1 MARRIKKLIDKD
13 KNPTTTNDKENT
25 EWNFE
30 TLMLKGQT
38 RSRTVT
44 HSHAITKNCL
54 VSVGLKGLYFSWG
67 QSDVAHHFLGIWEF
81 RGMEDHQMV
90 SWKCYCSYGI
100 VPIYHQLSQGFINIV
115 WIDYLRLWKCTASLK
130 SWISLSTDTNQQFL
144 T

>member
-44 HSHAITKNCL
+44 HSHAITK
-54 VSVGLKGLYFSWG
+54 
-67 QSDVAHHFLGIWEF
+67 
-81 RGMEDHQMV
+81 
-90 SWKCYCSYGI
+90 I
-100 VPIYHQLSQGFINIV
+100 V
-115 WIDYLRLWKCTASLK
+115 
-130 SWISLSTDTNQQFL
+130 
-144 T
+144 